1 MIVSADPADD
11 RPVNAAARFLPR
23 LEGAAMIAAGLVA
36 AALLAYPATIF
47 TGQFLL
53 GRPPFGVR
61 PWATGL
67 AAAGFLLG
75 SGGLG
80 GFLIV
85 RGVCRF
91 LPKKG
96 AAAGLR
102 R

>member
-1 MIVSADPADD
+1 MSDDRPPADD
-11 RPVNAAARFLPR
+11 RPVTPRARFLPR
-23 LEGAAMIAAGLVA
+23 LEGAAMIAAGLA
-36 AALLAYPATIF
+36 AGALLAYPATIF

-80 GFLIV
+80 GFLIY
-85 RGVCRF
+85 RGVTRF
-91 LPKKG
+91 LKS
-96 AAAGLR
+96 
-102 R
+102 